1 MSIFQYYV
9 ASTID
14 GFIASPDDDL
24 GWLLQFDKVE
34 GVSGSY
40 ESFFSGVGCIA
51 MGGDTYRW
59 LMVHEAGKW
68 PYPNIPCWVFTH
80 HEYSAPAGADVTFVR
95 GDVREFAP
103 DLLADAGD
111 KNVWLVGGGDLVAQ
125 FANAGLLDEMI
136 VTIIP
141 VVLGAGK
148 RLLPLNGP
156 TAPLELVSSKI
167 LGGAAAELHYR
178 MPEKRMPEKRG

>member
-1 MSIFQYYV
+1 MATFQYYV

-14 GFIASPDDDL
+14 GFIASADDDL
-24 GWLLQFDKVE
+24 GWLLQFDQVE
-34 GVSGSY
+34 GVNEGI
-40 ESFFSGVGCIA
+40 ESFMAGVGCIA

-59 LMVHEAGKW
+59 LLEHEPGAW
-68 PYPNIPCWVFTH
+68 PYPDLPSWVFTH
-80 HEYSAPAGADVTFVR
+80 HEYSAPAGANITFVR

-103 DLLADAGD
+103 DLLKDAGD

-136 VTIIP
+136 VTIVP

-148 RLLPLNGP
+148 RLLPLQGP
-156 TAPLELVSSKI
+156 TAPLELVSHKI
-167 LGGAAAELHYR
+167 IGGAAAELHYR
-178 MPEKRMPEKRG
+178 LPTGRA

>member
-1 MSIFQYYV
+1 MSAFQYYV

-24 GWLLQFDKVE
+24 GWLLQFESVD
-34 GVSGSY
+34 GLNQGI
-40 ESFFSGVGCIA
+40 ESFMAGVGSIA

-59 LMVHEAGKW
+59 LMDNAPDTW

-80 HEYSAPAGADVTFVR
+80 HEYSAPTGSDITFVR
-95 GDVREFAP
+95 GDVAEFAP
-103 DLLADAGD
+103 DLLKDAGG
-111 KNVWLVGGGDLVAQ
+111 KNVWLLGGGDLVAQ
-125 FANAGLLDEMI
+125 FANAGLLDEII
-136 VTIIP
+136 VTIVP

-148 RLLPLNGP
+148 PLLPLKGP
-156 TAPLELVSSKI
+156 TAPLELVSSRI

-178 MPEKRMPEKRG
+178 LPQRPR

>member
-1 MSIFQYYV
+1 MSRFQYFV
-9 ASTID
+9 AASLD
-14 GFIASPDDDL
+14 GFIATAHDDL
-24 GWLLQFDKVE
+24 AWLLQFD
-34 GVSGSY
+34 GFDGGQDSY
-40 ESFFSGVGCIA
+40 DAFMEGVGCIV
-51 MGGDTYRW
+51 MGGETYAW
-59 LMVHEAGKW
+59 LMKHEPGKW
-68 PYPNIPCWVFTH
+68 PYPDTPCWVFTH
-80 HEYSAPAGADVTFVR
+80 HEYSAPVGSDITFVR

-103 DLLADAGD
+103 DLLKDAGD

-125 FANAGLLDEMI
+125 FANAGLLHEMI

-178 MPEKRMPEKRG
+178 LP

>member
-1 MSIFQYYV
+1 MSTFQYYV

-14 GFIASPDDDL
+14 GFIASPEDDL
-24 GWLLQFDKVE
+24 GWLLQFDRVE
-34 GVSGSY
+34 GVNESI
-40 ESFFSGVGCIA
+40 ESFMSGVGCIA

-59 LMVHEAGKW
+59 LMEHEPGKW
-68 PYPNIPCWVFTH
+68 PYPDTPCWVFTH
-80 HEYSAPAGADVTFVR
+80 HEYSAPAGSDITFVR

-103 DLLADAGD
+103 DLLKDAGG

-125 FANAGLLDEMI
+125 FANAGLLQEMI

-148 RLLPLNGP
+148 RLLPLDGP
-156 TAPLELVSSKI
+156 TAPLELVSHKI

-178 MPEKRMPEKRG
+178 LPQRPV

>member
-1 MSIFQYYV
+1 MPLFQYYV

-14 GFIASPDDDL
+14 GFIASPEDDL
-24 GWLLQFDKVE
+24 GWLLQFDQVE

-40 ESFFSGVGCIA
+40 ESFFAGVGAIA
-51 MGGDTYRW
+51 MGGETYRW
-59 LMVHEAGKW
+59 LMEHEAGEW
-68 PYPNIPCWVFTH
+68 PYPDHPCWVFTH
-80 HEYSAPAGADVTFVR
+80 HEYLAPSGANVTFVR

-103 DLLADAGD
+103 DLVADAGD

-125 FANAGLLDEMI
+125 FANAGLLHEMI

-148 RLLPLNGP
+148 RLLPLKGP
-156 TAPLELVSSKI
+156 TAPLELVSSRI

-178 MPEKRMPEKRG
+178 LPRKGA

>member
-1 MSIFQYYV
+1 MSLFQYYV

-24 GWLLQFDKVE
+24 AWLLQFDQVD
-34 GVSGSY
+34 GVNESIGS
-40 ESFFSGVGCIA
+40 FMAGVGCIA
-51 MGGDTYRW
+51 MGGETYRW
-59 LMVHEAGKW
+59 LIEHEPDNW
-68 PYPNIPCWVFTH
+68 PYPETPCWVFTH
-80 HEYSAPAGADVTFVR
+80 HEYRAPAGSDITFVR

-103 DLLADAGD
+103 DLLKAAGE

-125 FANAGLLDEMI
+125 FADAGLLHEII

-148 RLLPLNGP
+148 RLLPLKGP
-156 TAPLELVSSKI
+156 TAPLELVSSRI

-178 MPEKRMPEKRG
+178 MPQAVTAS

>member
-1 MSIFQYYV
+1 MPNFQYYV

-14 GFIASPDDDL
+14 GFIASPEDDL
-24 GWLLQFDKVE
+24 GWLLQFDQVE

-40 ESFFSGVGCIA
+40 ESFFAGVGCIV

-59 LMVHEAGKW
+59 LVEHEAGKW
-68 PYPNIPCWVFTH
+68 PYPDMPCWVFTH
-80 HEYSAPAGADVTFVR
+80 HEYAAPAGSNVTFVR

-103 DLLADAGD
+103 DLVADAGD
-111 KNVWLVGGGDLVAQ
+111 KNVWLVGGGNLVAQ
-125 FANAGLLDEMI
+125 FADAGLLHEII

-141 VVLGAGK
+141 VVLGSGK
-148 RLLPLNGP
+148 RLLPLKGP
-156 TAPLELVSSKI
+156 TAPLELVSSRI

-178 MPEKRMPEKRG
+178 MPGSRT

>member
-9 ASTID
+9 ASTVA
-14 GFIASPDDDL
+14 GFISCEDDDL
-24 GWLLQFDKVE
+24 GWLMQFDQVE

-40 ESFFSGVGCIA
+40 ESFFAGVGCIA
-51 MGGDTYRW
+51 MGGETYRW
-59 LMVHEAGKW
+59 LMEHEPGKW
-68 PYPNIPCWVFTH
+68 PYPDTPCWVFTH
-80 HEYSAPAGADVTFVR
+80 HEYSAPAGSNVTFVR
-95 GDVREFAP
+95 GDVSEFAP

-111 KNVWLVGGGDLVAQ
+111 KNVWLGGGGDLVAQ
-125 FANAGLLDEMI
+125 FANAGLLHEVI

-148 RLLPLNGP
+148 RLLPLKGP
-156 TAPLELVSSKI
+156 TAPLELLSSRI

-178 MPEKRMPEKRG
+178 MPPQ

>member
-1 MSIFQYYV
+1 MPNFQYYV

-24 GWLLQFDKVE
+24 GWLLQFDQVE

-40 ESFFSGVGCIA
+40 ESFFSGVGSIA

-59 LMVHEAGKW
+59 LMDHEAGKW
-68 PYPNIPCWVFTH
+68 PYPGIPCWVFTH
-80 HEYSAPAGADVTFVR
+80 REYTAPAGSDVTFVR

-103 DLLADAGD
+103 DLVADAGD
-111 KNVWLVGGGDLVAQ
+111 KNVWLVGGGHLVAQ
-125 FANAGLLDEMI
+125 FADAGLLDEII
-136 VTIIP
+136 VTVIP
-141 VVLGAGK
+141 VVLGSGK

-156 TAPLELVSSKI
+156 TAPLELVSSRI

-178 MPEKRMPEKRG
+178 MPGKSS

>member
-1 MSIFQYYV
+1 MSTFQYYV

-24 GWLLQFDKVE
+24 GWLMQFESVDGVNE
-34 GVSGSY
+34 GI
-40 ESFFSGVGCIA
+40 ESFMAGVGCIA

-59 LMVHEAGKW
+59 LMEHQPDTW

-80 HEYSAPAGADVTFVR
+80 HEYSAPAGADITFVR
-95 GDVREFAP
+95 GDVTEFAP
-103 DLLADAGD
+103 DLLKDAGP
-111 KNVWLVGGGDLVAQ
+111 KNVWLLGGGELVAQ
-125 FANAGLLDEMI
+125 FADAGLLEEII
-136 VTIIP
+136 VTVVP

-148 RLLPLNGP
+148 PLLPLKGP
-156 TAPLELVSSKI
+156 TPPLELVSSRI

-178 MPEKRMPEKRG
+178 LPRRPR